1 MTKKK
6 NDRQASILAA
16 EKEKSNGTESLANQ
30 MGAIFEK
37 TGVPQNIYVDTG
49 VAYEP
54 WKKEDIE
61 NFFSKMMP
69 QGNDKTNYSIPL

>member
-16 EKEKSNGTESLANQ
+16 EKKSNGTESLANQ

-69 QGNDKTNYSIPL
+69 QGNDKTN